1 MHTQIKKPTTTQ
13 AVLTVTA
20 EQADIRYIKNHVLQ
34 DFSKQAKIAGFRPG
48 KAPLEIVEKNVDQS
62 TLQTQFLEHAVEALY
77 PQAAQEVHIRPVSQP
92 ELAIKKFVPFTV
104 LEFEVTVT
112 VLGDVTLPD
121 YTKMTKKRITAT
133 VSAKDVEE
141 VIKNLQE
148 RGAEKKE
155 VDRVAKNSDQV
166 LIDFSG
172 KNQKGED
179 IKGADGKDYPL
190 ALGSNTF
197 IPGFEEKLVG
207 ARPGETKEFTLTFP
221 KDYGMKA
228 LAGSKVTFSV
238 TVKKVLEVV
247 KPKVDDAFAASVGP
261 VKTVVEL
268 KADIKKELQIEKQ
281 RKADMEFESELVQ
294 DITKKSNV
302 EIPPVL
308 IDEQVERMMG
318 ETKKNLTY
326 RGQTLKEF
334 LEQQGMSEEEYKKK
348 EVMPQAEDR
357 VKASI
362 VLSEIAEK
370 ERLTI
375 TPEELEI
382 RLQVLKGQYQ
392 DEQMRS
398 ELDKPE
404 NRREILSRML
414 SEKTLATLANY
425 VTKA

>member
-1 MHTQIKKPTTTQ
+1 MHTQIKKPTSTQ

-20 EQADIRYIKNHVLQ
+20 EQADIRDIKNHVLQ
-34 DFSKQAKIAGFRPG
+34 DFAKQAKIAGFRPG
-48 KAPLEIVEKNVDQS
+48 KAPLEVVEKNVDQS
-62 TLQTQFLEHAVEALY
+62 TLQTQFLEHAVETLY
-77 PQAAQEVHIRPVSQP
+77 PQAAQEVNIRPVSQP

-112 VLGDVTLPD
+112 ILGDVTLPD
-121 YTKMTKKRITAT
+121 YKKMTKKRTTAT

-155 VDRVAKNSDQV
+155 VDRAAKNGDQV

-172 KNQKGED
+172 KNQKDED

-207 ARPGETKEFTLTFP
+207 AKPGEAKEFTLTFP

-261 VKTVVEL
+261 VKTVDEL
-268 KADIKKELQIEKQ
+268 KSDIKKELQIEKQ
-281 RKADMEFESELVQ
+281 RKADMEFESELVK

-318 ETKKNLTY
+318 EMKQNLTH

-334 LEQQGMSEEEYKKK
+334 LEQQGMSEDEYKNK
-348 EVMPQAEDR
+348 EVIPQAEDR

-362 VLSEIAEK
+362 ILSEISDKEK
-370 ERLTI
+370 LTI

-414 SEKTLATLANY
+414 SEKTLAALAGY
-425 VTKA
+425 ATKA

>member
-1 MHTQIKKPTTTQ
+1 MHTQIKKPTSTQ

-20 EQADIRYIKNHVLQ
+20 EQADIRDIKNHVLQ
-34 DFSKQAKIAGFRPG
+34 DFAKQAKIAGFRPG
-48 KAPLEIVEKNVDQS
+48 KAPLEVVEKNVDQS
-62 TLQTQFLEHAVEALY
+62 TLQTQFLEHAVETLY
-77 PQAAQEVHIRPVSQP
+77 PQAAQEVNIRPVSQP

-112 VLGDVTLPD
+112 ILGDVTLPD
-121 YTKMTKKRITAT
+121 YKKMTKKRTTAT

-155 VDRVAKNSDQV
+155 VDRAAKNGDQV

-172 KNQKGED
+172 KNQKDED

-207 ARPGETKEFTLTFP
+207 AKPGEAKEFTLTFP

-261 VKTVVEL
+261 VKTVDEL
-268 KADIKKELQIEKQ
+268 KSDIKKELQIEKQ
-281 RKADMEFESELVQ
+281 RKADMEFESELVK

-318 ETKKNLTY
+318 EMKQNLTH

-334 LEQQGMSEEEYKKK
+334 LEQQGMSEDEYKNK
-348 EVMPQAEDR
+348 EVIPQAEDR

-362 VLSEIAEK
+362 ILSEISEK
-370 ERLTI
+370 EKLTI

-414 SEKTLATLANY
+414 SEKTLAALAGY
-425 VTKA
+425 ATKA

>member
-1 MHTQIKKPTTTQ
+1 MHTQIKKPTSTQ

-20 EQADIRYIKNHVLQ
+20 EQADIRDIKNHVLQ
-34 DFSKQAKIAGFRPG
+34 DFAKQAKIAGFRPG
-48 KAPLEIVEKNVDQS
+48 KAPLEVVEKNVDQS
-62 TLQTQFLEHAVEALY
+62 TLQTQFLEHAVETLY
-77 PQAAQEVHIRPVSQP
+77 PQAAQEVNIRPVSQP

-112 VLGDVTLPD
+112 ILGDVTLPD
-121 YTKMTKKRITAT
+121 YKKMTKKRTTAT

-155 VDRVAKNSDQV
+155 VDRAAKNGDQV

-207 ARPGETKEFTLTFP
+207 AKPGEAKEFTLTFP

-261 VKTVVEL
+261 VKTVDEL
-268 KADIKKELQIEKQ
+268 KSDIKKELQIEKQ
-281 RKADMEFESELVQ
+281 RKADMEFESELVK

-318 ETKKNLTY
+318 EMKQNLTH

-334 LEQQGMSEEEYKKK
+334 LEQQGMSEDEYKNK
-348 EVMPQAEDR
+348 EVIPQAEDR

-362 VLSEIAEK
+362 ILSEISEK
-370 ERLTI
+370 EKLTI

-414 SEKTLATLANY
+414 SEKTLAALAGY
-425 VTKA
+425 ATKA